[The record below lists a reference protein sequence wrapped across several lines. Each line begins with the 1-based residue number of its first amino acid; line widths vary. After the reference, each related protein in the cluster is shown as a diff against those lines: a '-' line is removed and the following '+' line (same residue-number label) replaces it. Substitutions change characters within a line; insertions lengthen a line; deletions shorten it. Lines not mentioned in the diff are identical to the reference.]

1 MRDQS
6 ILPHPAYKGI
16 RMTKPRV
23 LLADDHTL
31 VLEGF
36 RRIVEQ
42 RCEVVGSVED
52 GRSLLDAASRL
63 QPDLILLDISMPLLN
78 GIDAA
83 RQLHK
88 QLPDVKLVFVTMH
101 ADPAYVSEAFK
112 AGASAYLLKRSAAR
126 ELDQAVDAV
135 MKGQYYVTSLLTRDL
150 VTSLTQNSGN
160 LFAQRQEL
168 TPRQRE
174 VLQLVAEGRTIKE
187 TAALLNISPK
197 TVEFHKAQIMSQLN
211 LHTTAELTK
220 YALAHGLIS
229 T

>member
-1 MRDQS
+1 MPVIPCGVSRMRRPRSTSAFAPSAVVRSPVAARPPTSRAIDLRLDQ
-6 ILPHPAYKGI
+6 H
-16 RMTKPRV
+16 
-23 LLADDHTL
+23 
-31 VLEGF
+31 
-36 RRIVEQ
+36 
-42 RCEVVGSVED
+42 
-52 GRSLLDAASRL
+52 AARAL
-63 QPDLILLDISMPLLN
+63 RH
-78 GIDAA
+78 

-88 QLPDVKLVFVTMH
+88 LLPSVKLIFVTMH

-126 ELDQAVDAV
+126 ELDHAIEAVL
-135 MKGQYYVTSLLTRDL
+135 KGQYYVTSLLTREL
-150 VTSLTQNSGN
+150 VTSLTQDSAN

-197 TVEFHKAQIMSQLN
+197 TVEFHKSHLMSQLN

-220 YALAHGLIS
+220 YALTHGLIS

>member
-6 ILPHPAYKGI
+6 ILPHPAYEGI

-52 GRSLLDAASRL
+52 GRSLLEAASRL